1 MKRIYRYIAV
11 MAVAAAVSLVAA
23 TGAAAQNVSARIMAL
38 LDSSSVKHSD
48 TGVMIYNITKDKPVF
63 GYKADNLYRP
73 ASIQKLLCVITALND
88 IAPEKQIFTT
98 SLYYTG
104 SISGGV
110 LKGDLYVKGGYDPE
124 FTVKNLDDLAA
135 SVARAGIKKVEG
147 HVYGDVTMTDNMFW
161 GEGWCWDDCQSSFQP
176 YMSPLIV
183 NKGCVSVSV
192 RPTGNG
198 GYTVSGYPDA
208 DAYKIEKRGGN
219 GYPEISSDWMNRSNT
234 IVVSGRFKKA
244 ASKQVCI
251 YPAEELFMS
260 AFMKSLKKSGVT
272 AGETGY
278 KAVPD
283 GASELYSIDRPLT
296 EAVHEAMKESDNLS
310 AEAILFKIAELD
322 RKSYASREDGTRR
335 IGKLVTKL
343 GLDARDYRI
352 MDGCG
357 LSIYDYVSPR
367 LMVTFLDYAYTT
379 PRIKSRLYNQ
389 LPVAGVDGT
398 LKNRMKGTKA
408 MRNVH
413 AKTGSVTGV
422 SSLAG
427 YVTAANGDVLAF
439 AIISQGV
446 FPSSSGRKL
455 QDKICVMLSEAGDA
469 DLK

>member
-11 MAVAAAVSLVAA
+11 MAVTAAVSLVAA
-23 TGAAAQNVSARIMAL
+23 TGAAAQNASARIMAL

-63 GYKADNLYRP
+63 GYKADHLYRP

-283 GASELYSIDRPLT
+283 GASELYSIDRPMT

>member
-234 IVVSGRFKKA
+234 IVVAGKFKKA

>member
-208 DAYKIEKRGGN
+208 DTYKIEKRGGN

-260 AFMKSLKKSGVT
+260 SFMKSLKKSGVT